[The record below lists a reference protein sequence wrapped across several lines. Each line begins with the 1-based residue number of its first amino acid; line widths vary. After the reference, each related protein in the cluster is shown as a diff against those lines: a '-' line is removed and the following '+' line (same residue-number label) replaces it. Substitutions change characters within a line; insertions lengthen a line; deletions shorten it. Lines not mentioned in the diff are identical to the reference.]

1 MMSPVLTISTL
12 EFVVATREE
21 AFNPMSLIIR
31 DRVRLWN
38 FLEELSW
45 GELSWEEQY
54 GRFL

>member
-1 MMSPVLTISTL
+1 MSPVLTISTL